1 MAKFNEKTGWY
12 VDWSLFPDSVD
23 IYALVLK
30 GTVDIQGLVA
40 LEDAPEQDA
49 CHIVWA
55 CVSPENNVYENG
67 TKRYEGVGGHLFAI
81 AGNYSIAH
89 NHQGY
94 VYGEAMDEDVLN
106 HYINNFNAKRFP
118 FGYPAHPYRM
128 IIDEIGMEPIIKEY
142 DYEQLTDEI

>member
-12 VDWSLFPDSVD
+12 VD
-23 IYALVLK
+23 
-30 GTVDIQGLVA
+30 
-40 LEDAPEQDA
+40 
-49 CHIVWA
+49 
-55 CVSPENNVYENG
+55 VYENG